1 MRKEEREEEQASS
14 EEGCG
19 GPGLL
24 LPLRMA
30 SPPRPLRL
38 LSRTGHSTHQAE
50 GRGSPATWPGLA
62 RPWCCSLTPTGALPT
77 LWLTLPVEG
86 AASCP
91 PQLLESGTMMPLR
104 GFRKR
109 LLL

>member
-1 MRKEEREEEQASS
+1 MAVRKEEREEEQASS

-38 LSRTGHSTHQAE
+38 LSRTGHSTQVAKHVLILNHLQ
-50 GRGSPATWPGLA
+50 
-62 RPWCCSLTPTGALPT
+62 SLQT
-77 LWLTLPVEG
+77 LFPFFH
-86 AASCP
+86 CY
-91 PQLLESGTMMPLR
+91 
-104 GFRKR
+104 
-109 LLL
+109 